1 MDEHTTKIAALEQ
14 RIGGLIDELRTL
26 RKASAGEPVPNY
38 TFATTDGETTLRDLF
53 GPREKLLVIHNMGQG
68 CRYCTLWADG
78 FNGLLPHLEDALAVA
93 LVSKD
98 PPPVQRAFANS
109 RGWRFRMAS
118 HGGGAYIQE
127 QGVFGEAENYPGA
140 VVYERDGDAILRKN
154 ACVFGPGDLYCA
166 VWPFLGM
173 AGMDGADWTPQFDY
187 WTRPEKLDDGGENLR
202 D

>member
-1 MDEHTTKIAALEQ
+1 MSNDEIAAVER
-14 RIGGLIDELRTL
+14 RIGELTAELNAL
-26 RKASAGEPVPNY
+26 RRQNPPTPVPDY
-38 TFATTDGETTLRDLF
+38 AFQTLDGETSLSQLF
-53 GPREKLLVIHNMGQG
+53 GERERLLVVHNMGQG

-78 FNGLLPHLEDALAVA
+78 FNGLLPHLESVLSVV

-98 PPPVQRAFANS
+98 APAVQRRFAHS

-140 VVYERDGDAILRKN
+140 VVYERQGATMLRKN

-173 AGMDGADWTPQFDY
+173 AGLDGDDWTPQYNY
-187 WTRPEKLDDGGENLR
+187 WKRPETLEDGGQNLLE
-202 D
+202 

>member
-1 MDEHTTKIAALEQ
+1 MSNDEIAAVER
-14 RIGGLIDELRTL
+14 RIGELTAELNAL
-26 RKASAGEPVPNY
+26 RRQNPPTPVPDY
-38 TFATTDGETTLRDLF
+38 AFQTLDGETSLSQLF
-53 GPREKLLVIHNMGQG
+53 GEREQLLVVHNMGQG

-78 FNGLLPHLEDALAVA
+78 FNGLLAHLESVLSVV

-98 PPPVQRAFANS
+98 APAVQRRFAHS
-109 RGWRFRMAS
+109 RGWRFRMVS

-140 VVYERDGDAILRKN
+140 VVYERQGATILRKN

-173 AGMDGADWTPQFDY
+173 AGLDGDDWTPQYNY
-187 WTRPEKLDDGGENLR
+187 WKRPEALEDGGQNLLE
-202 D
+202 

>member
-1 MDEHTTKIAALEQ
+1 MSNDEIAAVER
-14 RIGGLIDELRTL
+14 RIAELTAELNAL
-26 RKASAGEPVPNY
+26 RRQNPPTPVPDY
-38 TFATTDGETTLRDLF
+38 AFQTLDGETSLSQLF
-53 GPREKLLVIHNMGQG
+53 GERERLLVVHNMGQG

-78 FNGLLPHLEDALAVA
+78 FNGLLAHLESVLSVV

-98 PPPVQRAFANS
+98 APAVQRRFAHS

-140 VVYERDGDAILRKN
+140 VVYERQGATILRKN

-173 AGMDGADWTPQFDY
+173 AGLDGDDWTPQYNY
-187 WTRPEKLDDGGENLR
+187 WKRPEALEDGGQNLLE
-202 D
+202 

>member
-1 MDEHTTKIAALEQ
+1 VSNDEIAAVER
-14 RIGGLIDELRTL
+14 RIAELTAELNALRRRNPPTPVPDYAFRTL
-26 RKASAGEPVPNY
+26 
-38 TFATTDGETTLRDLF
+38 DGETSLSQLF
-53 GPREKLLVIHNMGQG
+53 GEREQLLVVHNMGQG

-78 FNGLLPHLEDALAVA
+78 FNGLLPHLESVLSVV

-98 PPPVQRAFANS
+98 APAVQRRFAHS

-140 VVYERDGDAILRKN
+140 VVYERQGATILRKN

-173 AGMDGADWTPQFDY
+173 AGLDGDDWTPQYNY
-187 WTRPEKLDDGGENLR
+187 WKRPETLEDGGQNLLE
-202 D
+202 

>member
-1 MDEHTTKIAALEQ
+1 MSDDKIAAVERQ
-14 RIGGLIDELRTL
+14 IGELIAELDAL
-26 RKASAGEPVPNY
+26 RKDNPATTVPNY
-38 TFATTDGETTLRDLF
+38 AFQTGAGETTLRDLF
-53 GPREKLLVIHNMGQG
+53 AGRQKLLVIHNMGQG

-78 FNGLLPHLEDALAVA
+78 FNGLLPHLESALAVV

-98 PPPVQRAFANS
+98 SPETQRRFANA

-140 VVYERDGDAILRKN
+140 VVYERDGDAIRRKN

-166 VWPFLGM
+166 LWPFLGM
-173 AGMDGADWTPQFDY
+173 AGLDGGSWTPQYNY
-187 WTRPEKLDDGGENLR
+187 WKRPAQLDDGGNDLIE
-202 D
+202 